1 MKIERLSALQSNY
14 IFLLINEQD
23 REAIAIDPGQAQPV
37 LDRLQQLG
45 LPLVAIWHTHH
56 HRDHIGGDRQLLAH
70 YPQAK
75 VYGNQDDAHRIPL
88 LTDFVDEGD
97 RLTVGN
103 RTAQVIAV
111 PGHTLTHLA
120 YYFPPVSSP
129 SGSPPQPAFPP
140 SPPLLDSLLHPS
152 GNSDIAIPNAAS
164 DETSGNASG
173 DASSDASKTGELF
186 CGDTLFSMG
195 CGRLFEGTPQEMM
208 RSLDK
213 FRQLPDNTRVWCA
226 HEYTESNLKFARTL
240 LPNDRDLH
248 TYETYIQQR
257 RQKRQ
262 ATIPGSLAIEKRINP
277 FLRWDA
283 PELQAALDSPN
294 NPIRTFRRLR
304 GRKDLF

>member
-111 PGHTLTHLA
+111 PYPH
-120 YYFPPVSSP
+120 PPRLLLSTGFLPLRSAPSTRLSP
-129 SGSPPQPAFPP
+129 LSPIARQPAP
-140 SPPLLDSLLHPS
+140 S
-152 GNSDIAIPNAAS
+152 
-164 DETSGNASG
+164 
-173 DASSDASKTGELF
+173 F
-186 CGDTLFSMG
+186 
-195 CGRLFEGTPQEMM
+195 R
-208 RSLDK
+208 K
-213 FRQLPDNTRVWCA
+213 F
-226 HEYTESNLKFARTL
+226 
-240 LPNDRDLH
+240 
-248 TYETYIQQR
+248 
-257 RQKRQ
+257 
-262 ATIPGSLAIEKRINP
+262 
-277 FLRWDA
+277 
-283 PELQAALDSPN
+283 
-294 NPIRTFRRLR
+294 
-304 GRKDLF
+304 